1 MDVTNLCNTIISCYT
16 DVKLTGHIIHTNE
29 NKQIILN
36 CTVSGIHNT
45 SNVVEIRF
53 NDDKLYSCIKSR
65 WPNEPEGSIDKPHAH
80 FMNKDIIICQLT
92 IPNAAKA
99 DFVDYYCRVKLQLSS
114 KTFNRN
120 CYLLSKTVPMTPSED
135 AGTSLSDTDMM
146 TTHVNNVS
154 TVHLATIITVPIAII
169 VICLILL
176 SIIPVRKAMKCCH
189 HKSHYDY
196 LPQLREQM
204 ITLGQFNGIYNA
216 YTLYTQEFY

>member
-45 SNVVEIRF
+45 SKVVEIRF
-53 NDDKLYSCIKSR
+53 NDDKLYSCTKSR
-65 WPNEPEGSIDKPHAH
+65 WPNESEGSIDKPHVH
-80 FMNKDIIICQLT
+80 FMDEDTIICQLT

-120 CYLLSKTVPMTPSED
+120 CYLLSENVTMTPSK
-135 AGTSLSDTDMM
+135 TSLSDTDVMM
-146 TTHVNNVS
+146 THENNVS
-154 TVHLATIITVPIAII
+154 TVYIAAI
-169 VICLILL
+169 VTASIVFCLILL
-176 SIIPVRKAMKCCH
+176 SIIPVMIVVKTILYCCKERK
-189 HKSHYDY
+189 YEPP
-196 LPQLREQM
+196 LELREP
-204 ITLGQFNGIYNA
+204 LNGTCQCIYI
-216 YTLYTQEFY
+216 YTII